1 MAGSTDQISLNSEAI
16 YSGYQSV
23 NYAKKS
29 MSSLFSLLSA
39 NNVDYSLI
47 SNLGFDYQ
55 SIINNLNEQYNKL
68 TDYSSRLL
76 KVKNILLKADPNNE
90 YLFQQ
95 IDLQFI
101 GMDMGDNPSETDLIT
116 YFNTM
121 KKVYYTAKGKD
132 INELSDFEKAIIKN
146 YEESGYADFDE
157 YQNLINE
164 ISQLKGEYSELNK
177 QNQMGAGLG
186 GYSISTDSEKYNEN
200 QNRLIELTKK
210 LDELESR
217 SSFLEKGLKEK
228 GLLELSGWEELKIA
242 GSKYID
248 TLKDF
253 KDNIA
258 NGEFEEAH
266 DNIKTLQATNAVVL
280 GKVTSG
286 ILKIGE
292 YVQDGVAMLETTGA
306 SVITLG
312 IDAVFGTNY
321 TDDMWKSTMD
331 YVAIDQV
338 GNIEKGFYENTSLGK
353 ELNDESILKYNSKGA
368 ESIKNASKKVGEMVA
383 ATAVTVA
390 TGGTAAPLV
399 AAGIGFLEGTGQGG
413 EKYFS
418 MIDENGNY
426 TNRNV
431 KGIGLSYLEGIQK
444 GSEWYISGQ
453 VGSGIYNGVKS
464 FVNPASITK
473 EVASRATGNTFKD
486 AVVNTIK
493 LPDMYVDFAAATAK
507 AGAGYITNG
516 EVNWKDYAFEM
527 GFAVLGNFAGELLS
541 AAGANKALKNQNKVS
556 DGKTMLENI
565 DEQIARANI
574 TSKETGAASQIK
586 IHSIEDLTDKQLEAI
601 SDKQLV
607 CFVVDS
613 KKQPVSFEDAFI
625 ELKRSGKIP
634 ADSPL
639 MKEYQ
644 NEITRQIQ
652 YANYRAGSHDNFM
665 SVRVDSLGDLTDG
678 QLRMIGNRDLVSF
691 QVTSKNGEIVS
702 FEDAFIELKRSG
714 KIPAD
719 SPLMKEYQNEI
730 TRQIQYANY
739 RAGSH
744 DNFMS
749 VRVDSL
755 GDLTD
760 GQLRMI
766 GNRDLVSFQVTSKNG
781 EIVSFEDAFIELKR
795 SGKIPADSPLMK
807 EYQNEITRQI
817 QYANYRAGSHDNFM
831 SVRVDSLDDLTFD
844 QLQAIEKKGLVSFQ
858 VVSKNNEILSFEDVF
873 DEYIKSNLHQ
883 LEVVADADM
892 LRLIKQYDLVDE
904 SDIIRTM
911 DNIQALYEEGR
922 IAAELKY
929 NTFLKNF
936 REHRFGHASYVAEYA
951 DNLVKDVPNA
961 DGLYVLYGGITHDL
975 GMMGGV
981 VKIDGKYRLIDEF
994 VDELKISLDAKDI
1007 SGAELAFKN
1016 GLIDAGKDNAKRIN
1030 GLSDEMWESLSKAQ
1044 QKGYIAST
1052 WSKLTDIEK
1061 SAILEKWLKDG
1072 ADGLVRK
1079 NHPLNSGILDVIMM
1093 EDLIPSQLDSKKVAL
1108 LAMSHSKSTSGI
1120 KDYTNKGQ
1128 WKECVDKL
1136 AQACNTSK
1144 PGSFSDADVS
1154 RLKAMIDNEKE
1165 FETLCNEALCIR
1177 DADAMAQMITTVGKD
1192 GKKIGLVMQPGGFS
1206 VVNNYAARGADFNIP
1221 VASADDEIKA
1231 IKDKL
1236 YFTDGKEP
1244 IEVTNNFSKK
1254 IHAGEG
1260 NLTFGSHFDGT
1271 SYTARI
1277 MPVEANEFPNSTF
1290 DAIDERLGEIITYT
1304 NCTQRKVEIVLPAAA
1319 KDTALGK
1326 FYKDA
1331 LEKLKSKQLASITEQ
1346 VVSGKMTKEIGDRC
1360 EEYIKHGLDV
1370 VFE

>member
-1 MAGSTDQISLNSEAI
+1 MEGSADQISLNSEAI

-76 KVKNILLKADPNNE
+76 KVKNILLEADPNNE

-101 GMDMGDNPSETDLIT
+101 GMDMGDNPSETDLIA

-132 INELSDFEKAIIKN
+132 VNELSDFEKAIIKN

-157 YQNLINE
+157 YQELISE
-164 ISQLKGEYSELNK
+164 ISQLKAEYSEANK
-177 QNQMGAGLG
+177 QVQMGAGLG
-186 GYSISTDSEKYNEN
+186 GYSVSTDSEKYNEN

-217 SSFLEKGLKEK
+217 SSFLEKNLKEK
-228 GLLELSGWEELKIA
+228 GLIELSGWEELKVA

-248 TLKDF
+248 TIKDF
-253 KDNIA
+253 KNNIV

-292 YVQDGVAMLETTGA
+292 LLQDGTIMLETTGA
-306 SVITLG
+306 SIITLG

-321 TDDMWKSTMD
+321 TDNMWESTMD

-338 GNIEKGFYENTSLGK
+338 GNIEKVFYENTLLGK

-368 ESIKNASKKVGEMVA
+368 ESIKNASKKVGEIAA
-383 ATAVTVA
+383 ATAITVV

-418 MIDENGNY
+418 MTDENGNY
-426 TNRNV
+426 TNRSV
-431 KGIGLSYLEGIQK
+431 KDIGLSYLEGIQK
-444 GSEWYISGQ
+444 GAEWYVSGQ
-453 VGSGIYNGVKS
+453 VGSGIYSGVKS
-464 FVNPASITK
+464 FVNPASITR

-493 LPDMYVDFAAATAK
+493 SPDMYVDFAAATAK

-516 EVNWKDYAFEM
+516 KVNWKDYAFEL

-541 AAGANKALKNQNKVS
+541 AAGANKTI
-556 DGKTMLENI
+556 DG
-565 DEQIARANI
+565 QIAKANI
-574 TSKETGAASQIK
+574 ASKKTGAVSQIK
-586 IHSIEDLTDKQLEAI
+586 IHSIE
-601 SDKQLV
+601 
-607 CFVVDS
+607 
-613 KKQPVSFEDAFI
+613 
-625 ELKRSGKIP
+625 
-634 ADSPL
+634 
-639 MKEYQ
+639 
-644 NEITRQIQ
+644 
-652 YANYRAGSHDNFM
+652 
-665 SVRVDSLGDLTDG
+665 
-678 QLRMIGNRDLVSF
+678 
-691 QVTSKNGEIVS
+691 
-702 FEDAFIELKRSG
+702 
-714 KIPAD
+714 
-719 SPLMKEYQNEI
+719 
-730 TRQIQYANY
+730 
-739 RAGSH
+739 
-744 DNFMS
+744 
-749 VRVDSL
+749 
-755 GDLTD
+755 
-760 GQLRMI
+760 
-766 GNRDLVSFQVTSKNG
+766 
-781 EIVSFEDAFIELKR
+781 
-795 SGKIPADSPLMK
+795 
-807 EYQNEITRQI
+807 
-817 QYANYRAGSHDNFM
+817 
-831 SVRVDSLDDLTFD
+831 DLTFD
-844 QLQAIEKKGLVSFQ
+844 QLQAIEKKRLVSFQ

-873 DEYIKSNLHQ
+873 DEYVKSNLHQ
-883 LEVVADADM
+883 LEVVDDADM
-892 LRLIKQYDLVDE
+892 IRLIKQYDLIDE
-904 SDIIRTM
+904 SNIKRTM

-922 IAAELKY
+922 IAAESKY
-929 NTFLKNF
+929 NTFFQNF

-951 DNLVKDVPNA
+951 DNLAKDVPNA

-975 GMMGGV
+975 GMLGGV
-981 VKIDGKYRLIDEF
+981 VKIDGKYRLVDEF
-994 VDELKISLDAKDI
+994 VDELRNSLKVNDI
-1007 SGAELAFKN
+1007 NGAELAFRN

-1044 QKGYIAST
+1044 RKGYIAST

-1061 SAILEKWLKDG
+1061 SAILDKWLEDG

-1165 FETLCNEALCIR
+1165 FEALCNEALCVR
-1177 DADAMAQMITTVGKD
+1177 DADAMAQMITIVGKD

-1236 YFTDGKEP
+1236 YFTDGTKP
-1244 IEVTNNFSKK
+1244 VEVSSDFSKK

-1319 KDTALGK
+1319 EDTALGN

-1331 LEKLKSKQLASITEQ
+1331 LEKLKSKQMASITEQ
-1346 VVSGKMTKEIGDRC
+1346 VATGKMTKEIGDRC
-1360 EEYIKHGLDV
+1360 KEYLEHGLDV

>member
-1 MAGSTDQISLNSEAI
+1 MEGSTDQISLNSEAI

-418 MIDENGNY
+418 MTDENGNY

-444 GSEWYISGQ
+444 GAEWYISGQ

-639 MKEYQ
+639 M
-644 NEITRQIQ
+644 R
-652 YANYRAGSHDNFM
+652 
-665 SVRVDSLGDLTDG
+665 
-678 QLRMIGNRDLVSF
+678 
-691 QVTSKNGEIVS
+691 
-702 FEDAFIELKRSG
+702 
-714 KIPAD
+714 
-719 SPLMKEYQNEI
+719 
-730 TRQIQYANY
+730 
-739 RAGSH
+739 
-744 DNFMS
+744 
-749 VRVDSL
+749 
-755 GDLTD
+755 
-760 GQLRMI
+760 
-766 GNRDLVSFQVTSKNG
+766 
-781 EIVSFEDAFIELKR
+781 
-795 SGKIPADSPLMK
+795 

>member
-47 SNLGFDYQ
+47 TNLGFDYQ

-665 SVRVDSLGDLTDG
+665 SVRVDSLDDLTDG

-719 SPLMKEYQNEI
+719 SPLM
-730 TRQIQYANY
+730 R
-739 RAGSH
+739 
-744 DNFMS
+744 
-749 VRVDSL
+749 
-755 GDLTD
+755 
-760 GQLRMI
+760 
-766 GNRDLVSFQVTSKNG
+766 
-781 EIVSFEDAFIELKR
+781 
-795 SGKIPADSPLMK
+795 

-1165 FETLCNEALCIR
+1165 FEVLCNEALCIR

-1236 YFTDGKEP
+1236 YFTDGKDP

-1326 FYKDA
+1326 FYEDA

-1360 EEYIKHGLDV
+1360 EEYIKHGLKV

>member
-1 MAGSTDQISLNSEAI
+1 MEGSADQISLNSEAI

-47 SNLGFDYQ
+47 ANLGFDYQ

-101 GMDMGDNPSETDLIT
+101 GMDMGDNPSETDLIA

-121 KKVYYTAKGKD
+121 KNVYYTAKGKD
-132 INELSDFEKAIIKN
+132 VNELSDFEKAIIKN

-157 YQNLINE
+157 YQNLMSE
-164 ISQLKGEYSELNK
+164 ISQLKAEYSEANK
-177 QNQMGAGLG
+177 QVQMGAGLG
-186 GYSISTDSEKYNEN
+186 GYSVSTDFEKYNEN

-217 SSFLEKGLKEK
+217 SSFLEKNLKEK
-228 GLLELSGWEELKIA
+228 GLIELSGWEELKVA

-253 KDNIA
+253 KNNIV

-292 YVQDGVAMLETTGA
+292 LIQDGTIMLETTGA

-321 TDDMWKSTMD
+321 TDDMWESTMD

-338 GNIEKGFYENTSLGK
+338 GNIEKVFYENTSLGK

-368 ESIKNASKKVGEMVA
+368 ESIKNASKKVGEIAA
-383 ATAVTVA
+383 ATAITVA
-390 TGGTAAPLV
+390 TGGAAAPLV

-418 MIDENGNY
+418 MTDENGNY
-426 TNRNV
+426 TNRSV
-431 KGIGLSYLEGIQK
+431 KDIGLSYLEGIQK
-444 GSEWYISGQ
+444 GAEWYVSGQ
-453 VGSGIYNGVKS
+453 VGSGIYSGVKS
-464 FVNPASITK
+464 FVNPASITR

-516 EVNWKDYAFEM
+516 KVNWKDYAFEM

-541 AAGANKALKNQNKVS
+541 AAAANKTI
-556 DGKTMLENI
+556 DG
-565 DEQIARANI
+565 QIAKANI
-574 TSKETGAASQIK
+574 ASKKTGAVSQIK
-586 IHSIEDLTDKQLEAI
+586 IHSIE
-601 SDKQLV
+601 
-607 CFVVDS
+607 
-613 KKQPVSFEDAFI
+613 
-625 ELKRSGKIP
+625 
-634 ADSPL
+634 
-639 MKEYQ
+639 
-644 NEITRQIQ
+644 
-652 YANYRAGSHDNFM
+652 
-665 SVRVDSLGDLTDG
+665 
-678 QLRMIGNRDLVSF
+678 
-691 QVTSKNGEIVS
+691 
-702 FEDAFIELKRSG
+702 
-714 KIPAD
+714 
-719 SPLMKEYQNEI
+719 
-730 TRQIQYANY
+730 
-739 RAGSH
+739 
-744 DNFMS
+744 
-749 VRVDSL
+749 
-755 GDLTD
+755 
-760 GQLRMI
+760 
-766 GNRDLVSFQVTSKNG
+766 
-781 EIVSFEDAFIELKR
+781 
-795 SGKIPADSPLMK
+795 
-807 EYQNEITRQI
+807 
-817 QYANYRAGSHDNFM
+817 
-831 SVRVDSLDDLTFD
+831 DLTFD
-844 QLQAIEKKGLVSFQ
+844 QLQAIEKKRLISFQ

-883 LEVVADADM
+883 LEVVDDADM
-892 LRLIKQYDLVDE
+892 IRLIKQYDLIDE
-904 SDIIRTM
+904 SNIKRTM

-922 IAAELKY
+922 IAAESKY
-929 NTFLKNF
+929 NTFFQNF

-951 DNLVKDVPNA
+951 DNLAKDVPNA

-975 GMMGGV
+975 GMLGGV
-981 VKIDGKYRLIDEF
+981 VKIDGKYRLVDEF
-994 VDELKISLDAKDI
+994 VDELRNSLKVNDI
-1007 SGAELAFKN
+1007 NGAELAFRN

-1030 GLSDEMWESLSKAQ
+1030 DLSDEMWKSLSKAQ

-1165 FETLCNEALCIR
+1165 FEALCNEALCIR
-1177 DADAMAQMITTVGKD
+1177 DADAMAQMITIVGKD

-1206 VVNNYAARGADFNIP
+1206 VVNNYAPRGADFNIP

-1236 YFTDGKEP
+1236 YFTNGKEP
-1244 IEVTNNFSKK
+1244 VEVSSNFSKK

-1271 SYTARI
+1271 SYTARMI
-1277 MPVEANEFPNSTF
+1277 PVEANEFPNSTF

-1326 FYKDA
+1326 FYEDA

-1360 EEYIKHGLDV
+1360 EEYIEHELKV

>member
-1 MAGSTDQISLNSEAI
+1 MEGSTDQISLNSEAI

-47 SNLGFDYQ
+47 TNLGFDYQ

-157 YQNLINE
+157 YQELISE

-186 GYSISTDSEKYNEN
+186 GYSVSTDSEKYNEN

-228 GLLELSGWEELKIA
+228 GLLELSGWEELKVA

-253 KDNIA
+253 KNNIV
-258 NGEFEEAH
+258 NGEFEEAQ

-292 YVQDGVAMLETTGA
+292 YVQDGVVMLKTTGA

-418 MIDENGNY
+418 MTDENGNY

-541 AAGANKALKNQNKVS
+541 AAAANKTI
-556 DGKTMLENI
+556 DG
-565 DEQIARANI
+565 QIAKANI
-574 TSKETGAASQIK
+574 ASKKTGAVSQIK
-586 IHSIEDLTDKQLEAI
+586 IHSIE
-601 SDKQLV
+601 
-607 CFVVDS
+607 
-613 KKQPVSFEDAFI
+613 
-625 ELKRSGKIP
+625 
-634 ADSPL
+634 
-639 MKEYQ
+639 
-644 NEITRQIQ
+644 
-652 YANYRAGSHDNFM
+652 
-665 SVRVDSLGDLTDG
+665 
-678 QLRMIGNRDLVSF
+678 
-691 QVTSKNGEIVS
+691 
-702 FEDAFIELKRSG
+702 
-714 KIPAD
+714 
-719 SPLMKEYQNEI
+719 
-730 TRQIQYANY
+730 
-739 RAGSH
+739 
-744 DNFMS
+744 
-749 VRVDSL
+749 
-755 GDLTD
+755 
-760 GQLRMI
+760 
-766 GNRDLVSFQVTSKNG
+766 
-781 EIVSFEDAFIELKR
+781 
-795 SGKIPADSPLMK
+795 
-807 EYQNEITRQI
+807 
-817 QYANYRAGSHDNFM
+817 
-831 SVRVDSLDDLTFD
+831 DLTFD

-904 SDIIRTM
+904 SNIIRTM

-975 GMMGGV
+975 GMLGGV

-1093 EDLIPSQLDSKKVAL
+1093 EDLIPSQLDSKKAAL

-1165 FETLCNEALCIR
+1165 FEALCNEALCIR

-1236 YFTDGKEP
+1236 YFTDGKDP

-1326 FYKDA
+1326 FYEDA

>member
-1 MAGSTDQISLNSEAI
+1 MEGSTDQISLNSEAI

-228 GLLELSGWEELKIA
+228 GLLELSGWEELKVA

-253 KDNIA
+253 KNNIA

-280 GKVTSG
+280 EKVTSG

-292 YVQDGVAMLETTGA
+292 YVQDGVAMLKTTGA

-338 GNIEKGFYENTSLGK
+338 GNIEKDFYENTSIGK

-665 SVRVDSLGDLTDG
+665 SVRVDSLDDLTDG

-719 SPLMKEYQNEI
+719 SPLM
-730 TRQIQYANY
+730 R
-739 RAGSH
+739 
-744 DNFMS
+744 
-749 VRVDSL
+749 
-755 GDLTD
+755 
-760 GQLRMI
+760 
-766 GNRDLVSFQVTSKNG
+766 
-781 EIVSFEDAFIELKR
+781 
-795 SGKIPADSPLMK
+795 

-1165 FETLCNEALCIR
+1165 FEVLCNEALCIR

>member
-1 MAGSTDQISLNSEAI
+1 MEGSADQISLNSEAI

-47 SNLGFDYQ
+47 ANLGFDYQ

-76 KVKNILLKADPNNE
+76 KVKNILLEADPNNE

-101 GMDMGDNPSETDLIT
+101 GMDMGDNPSETDLIA

-121 KKVYYTAKGKD
+121 KNVYYTAKGKD
-132 INELSDFEKAIIKN
+132 VNELSDFEKAIIKN

-157 YQNLINE
+157 YQNLMSE
-164 ISQLKGEYSELNK
+164 ISQLKAEYSEANK
-177 QNQMGAGLG
+177 QVQMGAGLG
-186 GYSISTDSEKYNEN
+186 GYSVSTDFEKYNEN

-217 SSFLEKGLKEK
+217 SSFLEKNLKEK
-228 GLLELSGWEELKIA
+228 GLIELSGWEELKVA

-253 KDNIA
+253 KNNIV

-280 GKVTSG
+280 EKVTSG

-292 YVQDGVAMLETTGA
+292 YIQDGTIMLKTTGA

-321 TDDMWKSTMD
+321 TDDMWESTMD

-338 GNIEKGFYENTSLGK
+338 GNIEKVFYENTSLGK

-368 ESIKNASKKVGEMVA
+368 ETIKNASKKVGEIAA
-383 ATAVTVA
+383 ATAITIA
-390 TGGTAAPLV
+390 TGGAAAPLV

-418 MIDENGNY
+418 MTDENGNY
-426 TNRNV
+426 TNRSV
-431 KGIGLSYLEGIQK
+431 KDIGLSYLEGIQK
-444 GSEWYISGQ
+444 GAEWYISGQ

-464 FVNPASITK
+464 FVNPASITR

-516 EVNWKDYAFEM
+516 KVNWKDYAFEM

-541 AAGANKALKNQNKVS
+541 AAAANKTI
-556 DGKTMLENI
+556 DG
-565 DEQIARANI
+565 QIAKANI
-574 TSKETGAASQIK
+574 VSKETGAVSQIK
-586 IHSIEDLTDKQLEAI
+586 IHSIK
-601 SDKQLV
+601 
-607 CFVVDS
+607 
-613 KKQPVSFEDAFI
+613 
-625 ELKRSGKIP
+625 
-634 ADSPL
+634 
-639 MKEYQ
+639 
-644 NEITRQIQ
+644 
-652 YANYRAGSHDNFM
+652 
-665 SVRVDSLGDLTDG
+665 
-678 QLRMIGNRDLVSF
+678 
-691 QVTSKNGEIVS
+691 
-702 FEDAFIELKRSG
+702 
-714 KIPAD
+714 
-719 SPLMKEYQNEI
+719 
-730 TRQIQYANY
+730 
-739 RAGSH
+739 
-744 DNFMS
+744 
-749 VRVDSL
+749 
-755 GDLTD
+755 
-760 GQLRMI
+760 
-766 GNRDLVSFQVTSKNG
+766 
-781 EIVSFEDAFIELKR
+781 
-795 SGKIPADSPLMK
+795 
-807 EYQNEITRQI
+807 
-817 QYANYRAGSHDNFM
+817 
-831 SVRVDSLDDLTFD
+831 DLTFD

-892 LRLIKQYDLVDE
+892 IRLIKQYDLIDE
-904 SDIIRTM
+904 SNIKRTM

-922 IAAELKY
+922 IAAESKY
-929 NTFLKNF
+929 NTFFQNF

-951 DNLVKDVPNA
+951 DNLAKDVPNA

-975 GMMGGV
+975 GMLGGV
-981 VKIDGKYRLIDEF
+981 VKIDGKYRLVDEF
-994 VDELKISLDAKDI
+994 VDELRNSLKVNDI
-1007 SGAELAFKN
+1007 NGAELAFRN

-1030 GLSDEMWESLSKAQ
+1030 GLSDEMWKSLSKAQ

-1061 SAILEKWLKDG
+1061 STILEKWLKDG

-1093 EDLIPSQLDSKKVAL
+1093 DDLIPSQLDSKKVAL

-1165 FETLCNEALCIR
+1165 FEALCNEALCIR

-1206 VVNNYAARGADFNIP
+1206 VVNNYAPRGADFNIP

-1236 YFTDGKEP
+1236 YFTNGKEP
-1244 IEVTNNFSKK
+1244 VEVSSNFSKK

-1271 SYTARI
+1271 SYTARMI
-1277 MPVEANEFPNSTF
+1277 PVEANEFPNSTF

-1319 KDTALGK
+1319 KDTALGD
-1326 FYKDA
+1326 FYKEA

-1346 VVSGKMTKEIGDRC
+1346 VASGKMTKEIGDRC
-1360 EEYIKHGLDV
+1360 EEYIEHGLKV

>member
-418 MIDENGNY
+418 MTDENGNY

-444 GSEWYISGQ
+444 GAEWYISGQ

-665 SVRVDSLGDLTDG
+665 SVRVDSLDDLTDG

-755 GDLTD
+755 DDLTD

>member
-1 MAGSTDQISLNSEAI
+1 MEGSTDQISLNSEAI

-76 KVKNILLKADPNNE
+76 KVKNILLEADPNNE

-101 GMDMGDNPSETDLIT
+101 GMDMGDNPSETDLIA

-121 KKVYYTAKGKD
+121 KNVYYTAKGKD
-132 INELSDFEKAIIKN
+132 VNELSDFEKAIIKN

-157 YQNLINE
+157 YQELISE

-186 GYSISTDSEKYNEN
+186 GYSVSTDSEKYNKN

-217 SSFLEKGLKEK
+217 SSFLEKNLKEK
-228 GLLELSGWEELKIA
+228 GLIELSGWEELKVA

-253 KDNIA
+253 KNNIV
-258 NGEFEEAH
+258 NGEFEEAY
-266 DNIKTLQATNAVVL
+266 DNIKTLKATNAVVL
-280 GKVTSG
+280 EKVTSG

-292 YVQDGVAMLETTGA
+292 LIQDGTTMLKTTGA
-306 SVITLG
+306 SIITLG

-321 TDDMWKSTMD
+321 TDDMWESTMD

-338 GNIEKGFYENTSLGK
+338 GNIEKVFYENTSLGK

-368 ESIKNASKKVGEMVA
+368 ESIKNASKKVGEIAA
-383 ATAVTVA
+383 ATAITVA

-418 MIDENGNY
+418 MTDENGNY
-426 TNRNV
+426 TNRSV
-431 KGIGLSYLEGIQK
+431 KDIGLSYLEGIQK
-444 GSEWYISGQ
+444 GAEWYISGQ
-453 VGSGIYNGVKS
+453 VGSGFYNGVKS
-464 FVNPASITK
+464 FVNPASITR

-516 EVNWKDYAFEM
+516 KVNWKDYAFEL

-541 AAGANKALKNQNKVS
+541 AAAANKTFAK
-556 DGKTMLENI
+556 NI

-574 TSKETGAASQIK
+574 ASKETGAVSQIK
-586 IHSIEDLTDKQLEAI
+586 IHSIE
-601 SDKQLV
+601 
-607 CFVVDS
+607 
-613 KKQPVSFEDAFI
+613 
-625 ELKRSGKIP
+625 
-634 ADSPL
+634 
-639 MKEYQ
+639 
-644 NEITRQIQ
+644 
-652 YANYRAGSHDNFM
+652 
-665 SVRVDSLGDLTDG
+665 
-678 QLRMIGNRDLVSF
+678 
-691 QVTSKNGEIVS
+691 
-702 FEDAFIELKRSG
+702 
-714 KIPAD
+714 
-719 SPLMKEYQNEI
+719 
-730 TRQIQYANY
+730 
-739 RAGSH
+739 
-744 DNFMS
+744 
-749 VRVDSL
+749 
-755 GDLTD
+755 
-760 GQLRMI
+760 
-766 GNRDLVSFQVTSKNG
+766 
-781 EIVSFEDAFIELKR
+781 
-795 SGKIPADSPLMK
+795 
-807 EYQNEITRQI
+807 
-817 QYANYRAGSHDNFM
+817 
-831 SVRVDSLDDLTFD
+831 DLTFD
-844 QLQAIEKKGLVSFQ
+844 QLQAIEKKRLVSFQ

-873 DEYIKSNLHQ
+873 DEYIKSNLHH
-883 LEVVADADM
+883 LEVVDDADM
-892 LRLIKQYDLVDE
+892 IRLIKQYDLVDE
-904 SDIIRTM
+904 SNIKRTM

-922 IAAELKY
+922 IAAESKY
-929 NTFLKNF
+929 NTFFKNF

-961 DGLYVLYGGITHDL
+961 NGLYVSYGGITHDL
-975 GMMGGV
+975 GMRGGV

-994 VDELKISLDAKDI
+994 VDELRASLDANDI
-1007 SGAELAFKN
+1007 SGVEIAFRN
-1016 GLIDAGKDNAKRIN
+1016 GLIDAGKDHAKRIY

-1044 QKGYIAST
+1044 RKGYIAST
-1052 WSKLTDIEK
+1052 WPKLTDVEK
-1061 SAILEKWLKDG
+1061 SAILKKWFEDG
-1072 ADGLVRK
+1072 GPDVLVRK
-1079 NHPLNSGILDVIMM
+1079 NHPLNSGILDVVLM

-1120 KDYTNKGQ
+1120 KDFTSKDQ
-1128 WKECVDKL
+1128 WKKCVDEL
-1136 AQACNTSK
+1136 ADACNTYKSN
-1144 PGSFSDADVS
+1144 SFSDADVS

-1165 FETLCNEALCIR
+1165 FEALCNEALCIR
-1177 DADAMAQMITTVGKD
+1177 DADAMAQMITVVGKD

-1206 VVNNYAARGADFNIP
+1206 VVNNYAPRGADFNIP

-1236 YFTDGKEP
+1236 YFTDGTDP
-1244 IEVTNNFSKK
+1244 VEVSSNFSKK

-1271 SYTARI
+1271 SYTARMI
-1277 MPVEANEFPNSTF
+1277 PVEANEFPNSTF

-1326 FYKDA
+1326 FYEDA
-1331 LEKLKSKQLASITEQ
+1331 LDKLSSKQMASITEQ
-1346 VVSGKMTKEIGDRC
+1346 VATGKMTKEIGDRC
-1360 EEYIKHGLDV
+1360 KEYLEHGLKV
-1370 VFE
+1370 VYE

>member
-47 SNLGFDYQ
+47 TNLGFDYQ

-541 AAGANKALKNQNKVS
+541 AAGANKALKSQNKVS

-565 DEQIARANI
+565 DEQIVRANI

-665 SVRVDSLGDLTDG
+665 SVRVDSLD
-678 QLRMIGNRDLVSF
+678 
-691 QVTSKNGEIVS
+691 
-702 FEDAFIELKRSG
+702 
-714 KIPAD
+714 
-719 SPLMKEYQNEI
+719 
-730 TRQIQYANY
+730 
-739 RAGSH
+739 
-744 DNFMS
+744 
-749 VRVDSL
+749 
-755 GDLTD
+755 DLTD

-1236 YFTDGKEP
+1236 YFTDGKDP

-1326 FYKDA
+1326 FYEDA

-1360 EEYIKHGLDV
+1360 EEYIEHGLKV

>member
-1 MAGSTDQISLNSEAI
+1 MEGSADQISLNSEAI

-47 SNLGFDYQ
+47 ANLGFDYQ

-101 GMDMGDNPSETDLIT
+101 GMDMGDNPSETDLIA

-121 KKVYYTAKGKD
+121 KNVYYTAKGKD
-132 INELSDFEKAIIKN
+132 VNELSDFEKAIIKN

-157 YQNLINE
+157 YQNLMSE
-164 ISQLKGEYSELNK
+164 ISQLKAEYSEENK
-177 QNQMGAGLG
+177 QVQMGAGLG
-186 GYSISTDSEKYNEN
+186 GYSVSTDFEKYNEN

-217 SSFLEKGLKEK
+217 SSFLEKNLKEK
-228 GLLELSGWEELKIA
+228 GLIELSGWEELKVA

-253 KDNIA
+253 KNNIV

-292 YVQDGVAMLETTGA
+292 LIQDGTIMLETTGA

-321 TDDMWKSTMD
+321 TDDMWESTMD

-338 GNIEKGFYENTSLGK
+338 GNIEKVFYENTSLGK

-368 ESIKNASKKVGEMVA
+368 ESIKNASKKVGEIAA
-383 ATAVTVA
+383 ATAITVA
-390 TGGTAAPLV
+390 TGGAAAPLV

-418 MIDENGNY
+418 MTDENGNY
-426 TNRNV
+426 TNRSV
-431 KGIGLSYLEGIQK
+431 KDIGLSYLEGIQK
-444 GSEWYISGQ
+444 GAEWYVSGQ
-453 VGSGIYNGVKS
+453 VGSGIYSGVKS
-464 FVNPASITK
+464 FVNPASITR

-516 EVNWKDYAFEM
+516 KVNWKDYAFEM

-541 AAGANKALKNQNKVS
+541 AAAANKTI
-556 DGKTMLENI
+556 DG
-565 DEQIARANI
+565 QIAKANI
-574 TSKETGAASQIK
+574 ASKKTGAVSQIK
-586 IHSIEDLTDKQLEAI
+586 IHSIE
-601 SDKQLV
+601 
-607 CFVVDS
+607 
-613 KKQPVSFEDAFI
+613 
-625 ELKRSGKIP
+625 
-634 ADSPL
+634 
-639 MKEYQ
+639 
-644 NEITRQIQ
+644 
-652 YANYRAGSHDNFM
+652 
-665 SVRVDSLGDLTDG
+665 
-678 QLRMIGNRDLVSF
+678 
-691 QVTSKNGEIVS
+691 
-702 FEDAFIELKRSG
+702 
-714 KIPAD
+714 
-719 SPLMKEYQNEI
+719 
-730 TRQIQYANY
+730 
-739 RAGSH
+739 
-744 DNFMS
+744 
-749 VRVDSL
+749 
-755 GDLTD
+755 
-760 GQLRMI
+760 
-766 GNRDLVSFQVTSKNG
+766 
-781 EIVSFEDAFIELKR
+781 
-795 SGKIPADSPLMK
+795 
-807 EYQNEITRQI
+807 
-817 QYANYRAGSHDNFM
+817 
-831 SVRVDSLDDLTFD
+831 DLTFD
-844 QLQAIEKKGLVSFQ
+844 QLQAIEKKRLISFQ

-883 LEVVADADM
+883 LEVVDDADM
-892 LRLIKQYDLVDE
+892 IRLIKQYDLIDE
-904 SDIIRTM
+904 SNIKRTM

-922 IAAELKY
+922 IAAESKY
-929 NTFLKNF
+929 NTFFQNF

-951 DNLVKDVPNA
+951 DNLAKDVPNA

-975 GMMGGV
+975 GMLGGV
-981 VKIDGKYRLIDEF
+981 VKIDGKYRLVDEF
-994 VDELKISLDAKDI
+994 VDELRNSLKVNDI
-1007 SGAELAFKN
+1007 NGAELAFRN

-1030 GLSDEMWESLSKAQ
+1030 DLSDEMWKSLSKAQ

-1165 FETLCNEALCIR
+1165 FEALCNEALCIR
-1177 DADAMAQMITTVGKD
+1177 DADAMAQMITIVGKD

-1206 VVNNYAARGADFNIP
+1206 VVNNYAPRGADFNIP

-1236 YFTDGKEP
+1236 YFTNGKEP
-1244 IEVTNNFSKK
+1244 VEVSSNFSKK

-1271 SYTARI
+1271 SYTARMI
-1277 MPVEANEFPNSTF
+1277 PVEANEFPNSTF

-1326 FYKDA
+1326 FYEDA

-1360 EEYIKHGLDV
+1360 EEYIEHELKV

>member
-47 SNLGFDYQ
+47 SNLDFDYQ

-242 GSKYID
+242 GAKYID

-292 YVQDGVAMLETTGA
+292 YVQDGVAMLKTTGA

-399 AAGIGFLEGTGQGG
+399 AAGIGLLEGTGQGG

-418 MIDENGNY
+418 MTDENGNY

-444 GSEWYISGQ
+444 GAEWYISGQ

-527 GFAVLGNFAGELLS
+527 GFTVLGNFAGELLS

-665 SVRVDSLGDLTDG
+665 SVRVDSLDDLTEKTG
-678 QLRMIGNRDLVSF
+678 AVS
-691 QVTSKNGEIVS
+691 QIKIHS
-702 FEDAFIELKRSG
+702 IE
-714 KIPAD
+714 
-719 SPLMKEYQNEI
+719 
-730 TRQIQYANY
+730 
-739 RAGSH
+739 
-744 DNFMS
+744 
-749 VRVDSL
+749 
-755 GDLTD
+755 
-760 GQLRMI
+760 
-766 GNRDLVSFQVTSKNG
+766 
-781 EIVSFEDAFIELKR
+781 
-795 SGKIPADSPLMK
+795 
-807 EYQNEITRQI
+807 
-817 QYANYRAGSHDNFM
+817 
-831 SVRVDSLDDLTFD
+831 DLTFD

-858 VVSKNNEILSFEDVF
+858 VVSKNNEILSFDDVF

>member
-1 MAGSTDQISLNSEAI
+1 MEGSTDQISLNSEAI

-47 SNLGFDYQ
+47 ANLGFDYQ

-101 GMDMGDNPSETDLIT
+101 GMDMGDNPSETDLIA

-121 KKVYYTAKGKD
+121 KNVYYTAKGKD
-132 INELSDFEKAIIKN
+132 ANELSDFEKAIIKN

-157 YQNLINE
+157 YQDLISE
-164 ISQLKGEYSELNK
+164 ISQLKAEYSEVNK
-177 QNQMGAGLG
+177 QVQMGAGLG
-186 GYSISTDSEKYNEN
+186 GYSVSTDSEKYNEN

-217 SSFLEKGLKEK
+217 SSFLEKNLKEK
-228 GLLELSGWEELKIA
+228 GLIELSGWEELKIA

-253 KDNIA
+253 KNNIV

-280 GKVTSG
+280 EKVTSG
-286 ILKIGE
+286 VLKIGE
-292 YVQDGVAMLETTGA
+292 YIQDGTIMLKTTGA

-321 TDDMWKSTMD
+321 TDDMWESTMD

-338 GNIEKGFYENTSLGK
+338 GNIEKVFYENTSLGK

-368 ESIKNASKKVGEMVA
+368 ESIKNASKKVGEIAA
-383 ATAVTVA
+383 ATAITVA
-390 TGGTAAPLV
+390 TGGAAAPLV

-418 MIDENGNY
+418 MTDENGNY
-426 TNRNV
+426 TNRSV
-431 KGIGLSYLEGIQK
+431 KDIGLSYLEGIQK
-444 GSEWYISGQ
+444 GAEWYISGQ

-464 FVNPASITK
+464 FVNPASITR

-516 EVNWKDYAFEM
+516 KVNWKDYAFEL

-541 AAGANKALKNQNKVS
+541 AAGANKVLKNQNKVS

-665 SVRVDSLGDLTDG
+665 SVRVDSLDDLTDG

-719 SPLMKEYQNEI
+719 SPLLREYGTKEDIILAKTKRLEDIASQSGMSLKEYGSQRASEGLISKETQQLADDLANKVRLKAEAVEPGI
-730 TRQIQYANY
+730 TKDMELLEDSSAHLEGLDFRLKGEESISRKILSDSKVERIPLQEAAANI
-739 RAGSH
+739 G
-744 DNFMS
+744 DS
-749 VRVDSL
+749 VRYTLILDNNSYIEKMTECLDTLKSKGYTIRKFKNFWGGNIYQGVNTSIISPDGIKFELQFHTDS
-755 GDLTD
+755 
-760 GQLRMI
+760 
-766 GNRDLVSFQVTSKNG
+766 SFQTKEHLNHLFY
-781 EIVSFEDAFIELKR
+781 EISRNDFASEEA
-795 SGKIPADSPLMK
+795 
-807 EYQNEITRQI
+807 
-817 QYANYRAGSHDNFM
+817 
-831 SVRVDSLDDLTFD
+831 
-844 QLQAIEKKGLVSFQ
+844 KK
-858 VVSKNNEILSFEDVF
+858 
-873 DEYIKSNLHQ
+873 
-883 LEVVADADM
+883 
-892 LRLIKQYDLVDE
+892 
-904 SDIIRTM
+904 
-911 DNIQALYEEGR
+911 
-922 IAAELKY
+922 
-929 NTFLKNF
+929 
-936 REHRFGHASYVAEYA
+936 
-951 DNLVKDVPNA
+951 
-961 DGLYVLYGGITHDL
+961 
-975 GMMGGV
+975 
-981 VKIDGKYRLIDEF
+981 
-994 VDELKISLDAKDI
+994 
-1007 SGAELAFKN
+1007 
-1016 GLIDAGKDNAKRIN
+1016 
-1030 GLSDEMWESLSKAQ
+1030 LSDEIMAINQSK
-1044 QKGYIAST
+1044 
-1052 WSKLTDIEK
+1052 
-1061 SAILEKWLKDG
+1061 
-1072 ADGLVRK
+1072 VFVP
-1079 NHPLNSGILDVIMM
+1079 NGI
-1093 EDLIPSQLDSKKVAL
+1093 
-1108 LAMSHSKSTSGI
+1108 
-1120 KDYTNKGQ
+1120 
-1128 WKECVDKL
+1128 
-1136 AQACNTSK
+1136 
-1144 PGSFSDADVS
+1144 
-1154 RLKAMIDNEKE
+1154 
-1165 FETLCNEALCIR
+1165 
-1177 DADAMAQMITTVGKD
+1177 
-1192 GKKIGLVMQPGGFS
+1192 IGFK
-1206 VVNNYAARGADFNIP
+1206 Y
-1221 VASADDEIKA
+1221 
-1231 IKDKL
+1231 
-1236 YFTDGKEP
+1236 
-1244 IEVTNNFSKK
+1244 
-1254 IHAGEG
+1254 
-1260 NLTFGSHFDGT
+1260 
-1271 SYTARI
+1271 
-1277 MPVEANEFPNSTF
+1277 
-1290 DAIDERLGEIITYT
+1290 
-1304 NCTQRKVEIVLPAAA
+1304 
-1319 KDTALGK
+1319 
-1326 FYKDA
+1326 
-1331 LEKLKSKQLASITEQ
+1331 
-1346 VVSGKMTKEIGDRC
+1346 
-1360 EEYIKHGLDV
+1360 
-1370 VFE
+1370 

>member
-1 MAGSTDQISLNSEAI
+1 MEGSADQISLNSEAI

-47 SNLGFDYQ
+47 ANLGFDYQ

-101 GMDMGDNPSETDLIT
+101 GMDMGDNPSETDLIA

-121 KKVYYTAKGKD
+121 KNVYYTAKGKD
-132 INELSDFEKAIIKN
+132 VNELSDFEKAIIKN

-157 YQNLINE
+157 YQELISE
-164 ISQLKGEYSELNK
+164 ISQLKAEYSEANK
-177 QNQMGAGLG
+177 QVQMGAGLG
-186 GYSISTDSEKYNEN
+186 GYSVSTDFEKYNEN

-217 SSFLEKGLKEK
+217 SSFLEKNLKEK
-228 GLLELSGWEELKIA
+228 GLIELSGWEELKVA

-253 KDNIA
+253 KNNIV

-280 GKVTSG
+280 EKVTSG

-292 YVQDGVAMLETTGA
+292 YIQDGTIMLKTTGA

-321 TDDMWKSTMD
+321 TDSMWESTMD

-338 GNIEKGFYENTSLGK
+338 GNIEKVFYENTSLGK

-368 ESIKNASKKVGEMVA
+368 ETIKNASKKVGEIAA
-383 ATAVTVA
+383 ATAITVV
-390 TGGTAAPLV
+390 TGGAAAPLV

-418 MIDENGNY
+418 MTDENGNY
-426 TNRNV
+426 TNRSV
-431 KGIGLSYLEGIQK
+431 KDIGLSYLEGIQK
-444 GSEWYISGQ
+444 GAEWYISGQ

-464 FVNPASITK
+464 FVNPASITR

-493 LPDMYVDFAAATAK
+493 SPDMYVDFAAATAK

-516 EVNWKDYAFEM
+516 KVNWKDYAFEL

-541 AAGANKALKNQNKVS
+541 AAGANKTI
-556 DGKTMLENI
+556 DG
-565 DEQIARANI
+565 QIAKANI
-574 TSKETGAASQIK
+574 ASKKTGAVSQIK
-586 IHSIEDLTDKQLEAI
+586 IHSIE
-601 SDKQLV
+601 
-607 CFVVDS
+607 
-613 KKQPVSFEDAFI
+613 
-625 ELKRSGKIP
+625 
-634 ADSPL
+634 
-639 MKEYQ
+639 
-644 NEITRQIQ
+644 
-652 YANYRAGSHDNFM
+652 
-665 SVRVDSLGDLTDG
+665 
-678 QLRMIGNRDLVSF
+678 
-691 QVTSKNGEIVS
+691 
-702 FEDAFIELKRSG
+702 
-714 KIPAD
+714 
-719 SPLMKEYQNEI
+719 
-730 TRQIQYANY
+730 
-739 RAGSH
+739 
-744 DNFMS
+744 
-749 VRVDSL
+749 
-755 GDLTD
+755 
-760 GQLRMI
+760 
-766 GNRDLVSFQVTSKNG
+766 
-781 EIVSFEDAFIELKR
+781 
-795 SGKIPADSPLMK
+795 
-807 EYQNEITRQI
+807 
-817 QYANYRAGSHDNFM
+817 
-831 SVRVDSLDDLTFD
+831 DLTFD
-844 QLQAIEKKGLVSFQ
+844 QLQAIEKKRLVSFQ

-873 DEYIKSNLHQ
+873 DEYVKSNLHQ
-883 LEVVADADM
+883 LEVVDDADM
-892 LRLIKQYDLVDE
+892 IRLIKQYDLIDE
-904 SDIIRTM
+904 SNIKRTM

-922 IAAELKY
+922 IAAESKY
-929 NTFLKNF
+929 NTFFQNF

-951 DNLVKDVPNA
+951 DNLAKDVPNA

-975 GMMGGV
+975 GMLGGV
-981 VKIDGKYRLIDEF
+981 VKIDGKYRLVDEF
-994 VDELKISLDAKDI
+994 VDELRNSLKVNDI
-1007 SGAELAFKN
+1007 NGAELAFRN

-1044 QKGYIAST
+1044 RKGYIAST

-1061 SAILEKWLKDG
+1061 SAILDKWLEDG

-1165 FETLCNEALCIR
+1165 FEALCNEALCVR
-1177 DADAMAQMITTVGKD
+1177 DADAMAQMITIVGKD

-1236 YFTDGKEP
+1236 YFTDGTKP
-1244 IEVTNNFSKK
+1244 VEVSSDFSKK

-1319 KDTALGK
+1319 EGTALGD
-1326 FYKDA
+1326 FYKEA

-1346 VVSGKMTKEIGDRC
+1346 VASGKMTEAIGDRC
-1360 EEYIKHGLDV
+1360 EEYIEHGLKV

>member
-1 MAGSTDQISLNSEAI
+1 MEGSADQISLNSEAI

-47 SNLGFDYQ
+47 ANLGFDYQ

-101 GMDMGDNPSETDLIT
+101 GMDMGDNPSETDLIA

-121 KKVYYTAKGKD
+121 KNVYYTAKGKD
-132 INELSDFEKAIIKN
+132 VNELSDFEKAIIKN

-157 YQNLINE
+157 YQELISE
-164 ISQLKGEYSELNK
+164 ISQLKAEYSEANK
-177 QNQMGAGLG
+177 QVQMGAGLG
-186 GYSISTDSEKYNEN
+186 GYSVSTDFEKYNEN

-217 SSFLEKGLKEK
+217 SSFLEKNLKEK
-228 GLLELSGWEELKIA
+228 GLIELSGWEELKVA

-253 KDNIA
+253 KNNIV

-280 GKVTSG
+280 EKVTSG

-292 YVQDGVAMLETTGA
+292 YIQDGTIMLKTTGA

-321 TDDMWKSTMD
+321 TDSMWESTMD

-338 GNIEKGFYENTSLGK
+338 GNIEKVFYENTSLGK

-368 ESIKNASKKVGEMVA
+368 ETIKNASKKVGEIAA
-383 ATAVTVA
+383 ATAITVV
-390 TGGTAAPLV
+390 TGGAAAPLV

-418 MIDENGNY
+418 MTDENGNY
-426 TNRNV
+426 TNRSV
-431 KGIGLSYLEGIQK
+431 KDIGLSYLEGIQK
-444 GSEWYISGQ
+444 GAEWYISGQ

-464 FVNPASITK
+464 FVNPASITR

-493 LPDMYVDFAAATAK
+493 SPDMYVDFAAATAK

-516 EVNWKDYAFEM
+516 KVNWKDYAFEL

-541 AAGANKALKNQNKVS
+541 AAGANKTI
-556 DGKTMLENI
+556 DG
-565 DEQIARANI
+565 QIAKANI
-574 TSKETGAASQIK
+574 ASKKTGAVSQIK
-586 IHSIEDLTDKQLEAI
+586 IHSIE
-601 SDKQLV
+601 
-607 CFVVDS
+607 
-613 KKQPVSFEDAFI
+613 
-625 ELKRSGKIP
+625 
-634 ADSPL
+634 
-639 MKEYQ
+639 
-644 NEITRQIQ
+644 
-652 YANYRAGSHDNFM
+652 
-665 SVRVDSLGDLTDG
+665 
-678 QLRMIGNRDLVSF
+678 
-691 QVTSKNGEIVS
+691 
-702 FEDAFIELKRSG
+702 
-714 KIPAD
+714 
-719 SPLMKEYQNEI
+719 
-730 TRQIQYANY
+730 
-739 RAGSH
+739 
-744 DNFMS
+744 
-749 VRVDSL
+749 
-755 GDLTD
+755 
-760 GQLRMI
+760 
-766 GNRDLVSFQVTSKNG
+766 
-781 EIVSFEDAFIELKR
+781 
-795 SGKIPADSPLMK
+795 
-807 EYQNEITRQI
+807 
-817 QYANYRAGSHDNFM
+817 
-831 SVRVDSLDDLTFD
+831 DLTFD
-844 QLQAIEKKGLVSFQ
+844 QLQAIEKKRLVSFQ

-873 DEYIKSNLHQ
+873 DEYVKSNLHQ
-883 LEVVADADM
+883 LEVVDDADM
-892 LRLIKQYDLVDE
+892 IRLIKQYDLIDE
-904 SDIIRTM
+904 SNIKRTM

-922 IAAELKY
+922 IAAESKY
-929 NTFLKNF
+929 NTFFQNF

-951 DNLVKDVPNA
+951 DNLAKDVPNA

-975 GMMGGV
+975 GMLGGV
-981 VKIDGKYRLIDEF
+981 VKIDGKYRLVDEF
-994 VDELKISLDAKDI
+994 VDELRNSLKVNDI
-1007 SGAELAFKN
+1007 NGAELAFRN

-1044 QKGYIAST
+1044 RKGYIAST

-1061 SAILEKWLKDG
+1061 SAILDKWLEDG

-1165 FETLCNEALCIR
+1165 FEALCNEALCVR
-1177 DADAMAQMITTVGKD
+1177 DADAMAQMITIVGKD

-1236 YFTDGKEP
+1236 YFTNGKEP
-1244 IEVTNNFSKK
+1244 VEVSSDFSKK

-1319 KDTALGK
+1319 EGTALGD
-1326 FYKDA
+1326 FYKEA

-1346 VVSGKMTKEIGDRC
+1346 VASGKMTEAIGDRC
-1360 EEYIKHGLDV
+1360 EEYIEHGLKV

>member
-1 MAGSTDQISLNSEAI
+1 
-16 YSGYQSV
+16 
-23 NYAKKS
+23 
-29 MSSLFSLLSA
+29 
-39 NNVDYSLI
+39 
-47 SNLGFDYQ
+47 
-55 SIINNLNEQYNKL
+55 
-68 TDYSSRLL
+68 
-76 KVKNILLKADPNNE
+76 
-90 YLFQQ
+90 
-95 IDLQFI
+95 
-101 GMDMGDNPSETDLIT
+101 
-116 YFNTM
+116 
-121 KKVYYTAKGKD
+121 
-132 INELSDFEKAIIKN
+132 
-146 YEESGYADFDE
+146 
-157 YQNLINE
+157 
-164 ISQLKGEYSELNK
+164 
-177 QNQMGAGLG
+177 
-186 GYSISTDSEKYNEN
+186 
-200 QNRLIELTKK
+200 
-210 LDELESR
+210 
-217 SSFLEKGLKEK
+217 
-228 GLLELSGWEELKIA
+228 
-242 GSKYID
+242 
-248 TLKDF
+248 
-253 KDNIA
+253 
-258 NGEFEEAH
+258 
-266 DNIKTLQATNAVVL
+266 
-280 GKVTSG
+280 
-286 ILKIGE
+286 
-292 YVQDGVAMLETTGA
+292 
-306 SVITLG
+306 
-312 IDAVFGTNY
+312 
-321 TDDMWKSTMD
+321 
-331 YVAIDQV
+331 
-338 GNIEKGFYENTSLGK
+338 
-353 ELNDESILKYNSKGA
+353 
-368 ESIKNASKKVGEMVA
+368 
-383 ATAVTVA
+383 
-390 TGGTAAPLV
+390 
-399 AAGIGFLEGTGQGG
+399 
-413 EKYFS
+413 
-418 MIDENGNY
+418 
-426 TNRNV
+426 
-431 KGIGLSYLEGIQK
+431 
-444 GSEWYISGQ
+444 
-453 VGSGIYNGVKS
+453 
-464 FVNPASITK
+464 
-473 EVASRATGNTFKD
+473 
-486 AVVNTIK
+486 
-493 LPDMYVDFAAATAK
+493 
-507 AGAGYITNG
+507 
-516 EVNWKDYAFEM
+516 
-527 GFAVLGNFAGELLS
+527 
-541 AAGANKALKNQNKVS
+541 
-556 DGKTMLENI
+556 
-565 DEQIARANI
+565 
-574 TSKETGAASQIK
+574 
-586 IHSIEDLTDKQLEAI
+586 
-601 SDKQLV
+601 
-607 CFVVDS
+607 
-613 KKQPVSFEDAFI
+613 
-625 ELKRSGKIP
+625 
-634 ADSPL
+634 
-639 MKEYQ
+639 
-644 NEITRQIQ
+644 
-652 YANYRAGSHDNFM
+652 M
-665 SVRVDSLGDLTDG
+665 SVRVDSLD
-678 QLRMIGNRDLVSF
+678 
-691 QVTSKNGEIVS
+691 
-702 FEDAFIELKRSG
+702 
-714 KIPAD
+714 
-719 SPLMKEYQNEI
+719 
-730 TRQIQYANY
+730 
-739 RAGSH
+739 
-744 DNFMS
+744 
-749 VRVDSL
+749 
-755 GDLTD
+755 DLTD

-1236 YFTDGKEP
+1236 YFTDGKDP

-1326 FYKDA
+1326 FYEDA

-1360 EEYIKHGLDV
+1360 EEYIEHGLKV

>member
-1 MAGSTDQISLNSEAI
+1 MEGSADQISLNSEAI

-47 SNLGFDYQ
+47 ANLGFDYQ

-76 KVKNILLKADPNNE
+76 KVKNILLEADPNNE

-101 GMDMGDNPSETDLIT
+101 GMDMGDNPSETDLIA

-121 KKVYYTAKGKD
+121 KNVYYTAKGKD
-132 INELSDFEKAIIKN
+132 VNELSDFEKAIIKN

-157 YQNLINE
+157 YQNLMSE
-164 ISQLKGEYSELNK
+164 ISQLKAEYSEANK
-177 QNQMGAGLG
+177 QVQMGAGLG
-186 GYSISTDSEKYNEN
+186 GYSVSTDFEKYNEN

-217 SSFLEKGLKEK
+217 SSFLEKNLKEK
-228 GLLELSGWEELKIA
+228 GLIELSGWEELKVA

-253 KDNIA
+253 KNNIV

-280 GKVTSG
+280 EKVTSG

-292 YVQDGVAMLETTGA
+292 YIQDGTIMLKTTGA

-321 TDDMWKSTMD
+321 TDDMWESTMD

-338 GNIEKGFYENTSLGK
+338 GNIEKVFYENTSLGK

-368 ESIKNASKKVGEMVA
+368 ESIKNASKKVGEIAA
-383 ATAVTVA
+383 ATAITVA
-390 TGGTAAPLV
+390 TGGAAAPLV

-418 MIDENGNY
+418 MTDENGNY
-426 TNRNV
+426 TNRSV
-431 KGIGLSYLEGIQK
+431 KDIGLSYLEGIQK
-444 GSEWYISGQ
+444 GAEWYISGQ

-464 FVNPASITK
+464 FVNPASITR

-516 EVNWKDYAFEM
+516 KVNWKDYAFEM

-541 AAGANKALKNQNKVS
+541 AAAANKTI
-556 DGKTMLENI
+556 DG
-565 DEQIARANI
+565 QIAKANI
-574 TSKETGAASQIK
+574 VSKETGAVSQIK
-586 IHSIEDLTDKQLEAI
+586 IHSIK
-601 SDKQLV
+601 
-607 CFVVDS
+607 
-613 KKQPVSFEDAFI
+613 
-625 ELKRSGKIP
+625 
-634 ADSPL
+634 
-639 MKEYQ
+639 
-644 NEITRQIQ
+644 
-652 YANYRAGSHDNFM
+652 
-665 SVRVDSLGDLTDG
+665 
-678 QLRMIGNRDLVSF
+678 
-691 QVTSKNGEIVS
+691 
-702 FEDAFIELKRSG
+702 
-714 KIPAD
+714 
-719 SPLMKEYQNEI
+719 
-730 TRQIQYANY
+730 
-739 RAGSH
+739 
-744 DNFMS
+744 
-749 VRVDSL
+749 
-755 GDLTD
+755 
-760 GQLRMI
+760 
-766 GNRDLVSFQVTSKNG
+766 
-781 EIVSFEDAFIELKR
+781 
-795 SGKIPADSPLMK
+795 
-807 EYQNEITRQI
+807 
-817 QYANYRAGSHDNFM
+817 
-831 SVRVDSLDDLTFD
+831 DLTFD

-892 LRLIKQYDLVDE
+892 IRLIKQYDLIDE
-904 SDIIRTM
+904 SNIKRTM

-922 IAAELKY
+922 IAAESKY
-929 NTFLKNF
+929 NTFFQNF

-951 DNLVKDVPNA
+951 DNLAKDVPNA

-975 GMMGGV
+975 GMLGGV
-981 VKIDGKYRLIDEF
+981 VKIDGKYRLVDEF
-994 VDELKISLDAKDI
+994 VDELRNSLKVNDI
-1007 SGAELAFKN
+1007 NGAELAFRN

-1030 GLSDEMWESLSKAQ
+1030 GLSDEMWKSLSKAQ

-1061 SAILEKWLKDG
+1061 STILEKWLKDG

-1093 EDLIPSQLDSKKVAL
+1093 DDLIPSQLDSKKVAL

-1165 FETLCNEALCIR
+1165 FEALCNEALCIR

-1192 GKKIGLVMQPGGFS
+1192 GEKIGLVMQPGGFS
-1206 VVNNYAARGADFNIP
+1206 VVNNYAPRGADFNIP

-1236 YFTDGKEP
+1236 YFTNGKEP
-1244 IEVTNNFSKK
+1244 VEVSSNFSKK

-1271 SYTARI
+1271 SYTARMI
-1277 MPVEANEFPNSTF
+1277 PVEANEFPNSTF

-1319 KDTALGK
+1319 KDTALGD
-1326 FYKDA
+1326 FYKEA

-1346 VVSGKMTKEIGDRC
+1346 VASGKMTKEIGDRC
-1360 EEYIKHGLDV
+1360 EEYIEHGLKV

>member
-1 MAGSTDQISLNSEAI
+1 MEGSADQISLNSEAI

-76 KVKNILLKADPNNE
+76 KVKNILLEADPNNE

-101 GMDMGDNPSETDLIT
+101 GMDMGDNPSETDLIA

-132 INELSDFEKAIIKN
+132 VNELSDFEKAIIKN

-157 YQNLINE
+157 YQELISE

-186 GYSISTDSEKYNEN
+186 GYSVSTDSEKYNEN

-217 SSFLEKGLKEK
+217 SSFLEKNLKEK
-228 GLLELSGWEELKIA
+228 GLIELSGWEELKVA

-248 TLKDF
+248 TIKDF
-253 KDNIA
+253 KNNIV

-266 DNIKTLQATNAVVL
+266 DNIKALQATNAVVL

-292 YVQDGVAMLETTGA
+292 LLQDGTIMLETTGA
-306 SVITLG
+306 SIITLG

-321 TDDMWKSTMD
+321 TDNMWESTMD

-338 GNIEKGFYENTSLGK
+338 GNIEKFFYENTLLGK

-368 ESIKNASKKVGEMVA
+368 ESIKNVSKKVGEIAA
-383 ATAVTVA
+383 ATAITVV

-418 MIDENGNY
+418 MTDENGNY
-426 TNRNV
+426 TNRSV
-431 KGIGLSYLEGIQK
+431 KDIGLSYLEGIQK
-444 GSEWYISGQ
+444 GAEWYVSGQ
-453 VGSGIYNGVKS
+453 VGSGIYSGVKS
-464 FVNPASITK
+464 FVNPASITR

-493 LPDMYVDFAAATAK
+493 SPDMYVDFAAATAK

-516 EVNWKDYAFEM
+516 KVNWKDYAFEL

-541 AAGANKALKNQNKVS
+541 AAGANKTI
-556 DGKTMLENI
+556 DG
-565 DEQIARANI
+565 QIAKANI
-574 TSKETGAASQIK
+574 ASKKTGAVSQIK
-586 IHSIEDLTDKQLEAI
+586 IHSIE
-601 SDKQLV
+601 
-607 CFVVDS
+607 
-613 KKQPVSFEDAFI
+613 
-625 ELKRSGKIP
+625 
-634 ADSPL
+634 
-639 MKEYQ
+639 
-644 NEITRQIQ
+644 
-652 YANYRAGSHDNFM
+652 
-665 SVRVDSLGDLTDG
+665 
-678 QLRMIGNRDLVSF
+678 
-691 QVTSKNGEIVS
+691 
-702 FEDAFIELKRSG
+702 
-714 KIPAD
+714 
-719 SPLMKEYQNEI
+719 
-730 TRQIQYANY
+730 
-739 RAGSH
+739 
-744 DNFMS
+744 
-749 VRVDSL
+749 
-755 GDLTD
+755 
-760 GQLRMI
+760 
-766 GNRDLVSFQVTSKNG
+766 
-781 EIVSFEDAFIELKR
+781 
-795 SGKIPADSPLMK
+795 
-807 EYQNEITRQI
+807 
-817 QYANYRAGSHDNFM
+817 
-831 SVRVDSLDDLTFD
+831 DLTFD
-844 QLQAIEKKGLVSFQ
+844 QLQAIEKKRLVSFQ

-883 LEVVADADM
+883 LEVVDDADM
-892 LRLIKQYDLVDE
+892 IRLIKQYDLIDE
-904 SDIIRTM
+904 SNIKRTM

-922 IAAELKY
+922 IAAESKY
-929 NTFLKNF
+929 NTFFQNF

-951 DNLVKDVPNA
+951 DNLAKDVPNA

-975 GMMGGV
+975 GMLGGV
-981 VKIDGKYRLIDEF
+981 VKIDGKYRLVDEF
-994 VDELKISLDAKDI
+994 VDELRNSLKVNDI
-1007 SGAELAFKN
+1007 NGAELAFRN

-1052 WSKLTDIEK
+1052 WPKLTDVEK

-1165 FETLCNEALCIR
+1165 FEALCNEALCIR

-1236 YFTDGKEP
+1236 YFTDGTKP
-1244 IEVTNNFSKK
+1244 VEVSSDFSKK

-1319 KDTALGK
+1319 EDTALGN

-1331 LEKLKSKQLASITEQ
+1331 LKKLKSKQMASITEQ
-1346 VVSGKMTKEIGDRC
+1346 VATGKMTEEIGERC
-1360 EEYIKHGLDV
+1360 KEYLRHGLDV

>member
-1 MAGSTDQISLNSEAI
+1 MEGSTDQISLNSEAI

-47 SNLGFDYQ
+47 ANLGFDYQ

-101 GMDMGDNPSETDLIT
+101 GMDMGDNPSETDLIA

-121 KKVYYTAKGKD
+121 KNVYYTAKGKD
-132 INELSDFEKAIIKN
+132 VNELSDFEKAIIKN

-157 YQNLINE
+157 YQNLMSE
-164 ISQLKGEYSELNK
+164 ISQLKAEYSEANK
-177 QNQMGAGLG
+177 QVQMGAGLG
-186 GYSISTDSEKYNEN
+186 GYSVSTDSEKYNEN

-217 SSFLEKGLKEK
+217 SSFLEKNLKEK
-228 GLLELSGWEELKIA
+228 GLIELSGWEELKVA

-253 KDNIA
+253 KNNIV

-280 GKVTSG
+280 EKVTSG

-292 YVQDGVAMLETTGA
+292 YIQDGTIMLKTTGA

-321 TDDMWKSTMD
+321 TDDMWESTMD

-338 GNIEKGFYENTSLGK
+338 GNIEKDFYENTSLGK

-368 ESIKNASKKVGEMVA
+368 ESIKNVSKKVGEMVA
-383 ATAVTVA
+383 ATAITVA
-390 TGGTAAPLV
+390 TGGAAAPLV

-418 MIDENGNY
+418 MTDENGNY
-426 TNRNV
+426 TNRSV
-431 KGIGLSYLEGIQK
+431 KDIGLSYLEGIQK
-444 GSEWYISGQ
+444 GAEWYVSGQ

-464 FVNPASITK
+464 FVNPASITR
-473 EVASRATGNTFKD
+473 EVASKATGNTFKD

-516 EVNWKDYAFEM
+516 KVNWKEYALEM

-541 AAGANKALKNQNKVS
+541 AAAANKTI
-556 DGKTMLENI
+556 DG
-565 DEQIARANI
+565 QIARANI
-574 TSKETGAASQIK
+574 VSKETGAVSKIK
-586 IHSIEDLTDKQLEAI
+586 IHNIE
-601 SDKQLV
+601 
-607 CFVVDS
+607 
-613 KKQPVSFEDAFI
+613 
-625 ELKRSGKIP
+625 
-634 ADSPL
+634 
-639 MKEYQ
+639 
-644 NEITRQIQ
+644 
-652 YANYRAGSHDNFM
+652 
-665 SVRVDSLGDLTDG
+665 
-678 QLRMIGNRDLVSF
+678 
-691 QVTSKNGEIVS
+691 
-702 FEDAFIELKRSG
+702 
-714 KIPAD
+714 
-719 SPLMKEYQNEI
+719 
-730 TRQIQYANY
+730 
-739 RAGSH
+739 
-744 DNFMS
+744 
-749 VRVDSL
+749 
-755 GDLTD
+755 
-760 GQLRMI
+760 
-766 GNRDLVSFQVTSKNG
+766 
-781 EIVSFEDAFIELKR
+781 
-795 SGKIPADSPLMK
+795 
-807 EYQNEITRQI
+807 
-817 QYANYRAGSHDNFM
+817 
-831 SVRVDSLDDLTFD
+831 DLTFD

-873 DEYIKSNLHQ
+873 DEYVKSNLHQ

-892 LRLIKQYDLVDE
+892 IRLIKQYDLVDE
-904 SDIIRTM
+904 RDIARTM
-911 DNIQALYEEGR
+911 DNIHALYEEGR
-922 IAAELKY
+922 IAAESKY
-929 NTFLKNF
+929 NTFFQYF
-936 REHRFGHASYVAEYA
+936 REHRYGHASYVAEYA
-951 DNLVKDVPNA
+951 DNLIKDVPNT

-975 GMMGGV
+975 GMRGGV
-981 VKIDGKYRLIDEF
+981 AKIDGKYRLIDEF
-994 VDELKISLDAKDI
+994 VDNLKISLDNHDI
-1007 SGAELAFKN
+1007 SGAELAFRN
-1016 GLIDAGKDNAKRIN
+1016 GLIDAGKDNAKRIH
-1030 GLSDEMWESLSKAQ
+1030 GISDEIWATLSKEQ

-1052 WSKLTDIEK
+1052 WSKLTDAEK
-1061 SAILEKWLKDG
+1061 SVRLEKWLEDG

-1079 NHPLNSGILDVIMM
+1079 NHPLNSGICVVLMD
-1093 EDLIPSQLDSKKVAL
+1093 DLIPSQLDSKKVAL

-1120 KDYTNKGQ
+1120 KDFTNKEQ

-1136 AQACNTSK
+1136 AEACNTFK
-1144 PGSFSDADVS
+1144 PDSFSDVEVS

-1165 FETLCNEALCIR
+1165 FKALCDEALCIR

-1192 GKKIGLVMQPGGFS
+1192 GKKVGLVMQPGGFS
-1206 VVNNYAARGADFNIP
+1206 VVNNYGTRGADFNIP

-1236 YFTDGKEP
+1236 YFTDGREP
-1244 IEVTNNFSKK
+1244 IEVANNFSKK

-1260 NLTFGSHFDGT
+1260 NLTFGSHYDGT

-1277 MPVEANEFPNSTF
+1277 VPVEANELPNSTF

-1326 FYKDA
+1326 FYEEA
-1331 LEKLKSKQLASITEQ
+1331 LDKLSSKQMASITEQ
-1346 VVSGKMTKEIGDRC
+1346 VASGKMTKEIGDRC
-1360 EEYIKHGLDV
+1360 KEYLRNGLKV

>member
-1 MAGSTDQISLNSEAI
+1 MEGSTDQISLNSEAI

-47 SNLGFDYQ
+47 ANLGFDYQ

-101 GMDMGDNPSETDLIT
+101 GMDMGDNPSETDLIA

-121 KKVYYTAKGKD
+121 KNVYYTAKGKD
-132 INELSDFEKAIIKN
+132 VNELSDFEKAIIKN

-157 YQNLINE
+157 YQNLMSE
-164 ISQLKGEYSELNK
+164 ISQLKAEYSEANK
-177 QNQMGAGLG
+177 QVQMGAGLG
-186 GYSISTDSEKYNEN
+186 GYSVSTDSEKYNEN

-217 SSFLEKGLKEK
+217 SSFLEKNLKEK
-228 GLLELSGWEELKIA
+228 GLIELSGWEELKVA

-253 KDNIA
+253 KNNIV

-280 GKVTSG
+280 EKVTSG

-292 YVQDGVAMLETTGA
+292 LIQDGTAMLKTTGA

-321 TDDMWKSTMD
+321 TDDMWESTMD

-338 GNIEKGFYENTSLGK
+338 GNIEKDFYENTSLGK

-368 ESIKNASKKVGEMVA
+368 ESIKNVSKKVGEMVA
-383 ATAVTVA
+383 ATAITVA
-390 TGGTAAPLV
+390 TGGAAAPLV

-418 MIDENGNY
+418 MTDENGNY
-426 TNRNV
+426 TNRSV
-431 KGIGLSYLEGIQK
+431 KDIGLSYLEGIQK
-444 GSEWYISGQ
+444 GAEWYVSGQ

-464 FVNPASITK
+464 FVNPASITR
-473 EVASRATGNTFKD
+473 EVASKATGNTFKD

-516 EVNWKDYAFEM
+516 EVNWKDYALEM

-541 AAGANKALKNQNKVS
+541 AAAANKTI
-556 DGKTMLENI
+556 DG
-565 DEQIARANI
+565 QIARANI
-574 TSKETGAASQIK
+574 VSKEKGAVSQIK
-586 IHSIEDLTDKQLEAI
+586 IHSIEDLT
-601 SDKQLV
+601 
-607 CFVVDS
+607 
-613 KKQPVSFEDAFI
+613 
-625 ELKRSGKIP
+625 
-634 ADSPL
+634 
-639 MKEYQ
+639 
-644 NEITRQIQ
+644 
-652 YANYRAGSHDNFM
+652 
-665 SVRVDSLGDLTDG
+665 
-678 QLRMIGNRDLVSF
+678 
-691 QVTSKNGEIVS
+691 
-702 FEDAFIELKRSG
+702 
-714 KIPAD
+714 
-719 SPLMKEYQNEI
+719 
-730 TRQIQYANY
+730 
-739 RAGSH
+739 
-744 DNFMS
+744 
-749 VRVDSL
+749 
-755 GDLTD
+755 
-760 GQLRMI
+760 
-766 GNRDLVSFQVTSKNG
+766 
-781 EIVSFEDAFIELKR
+781 
-795 SGKIPADSPLMK
+795 
-807 EYQNEITRQI
+807 
-817 QYANYRAGSHDNFM
+817 
-831 SVRVDSLDDLTFD
+831 FD
-844 QLQAIEKKGLVSFQ
+844 QLQAIERKGLVSFQ

-873 DEYIKSNLHQ
+873 DEYVKSNLHQ

-892 LRLIKQYDLVDE
+892 IRLIKQYDLVDE
-904 SDIIRTM
+904 RDIARTM
-911 DNIQALYEEGR
+911 DNIHALYEEGR
-922 IAAELKY
+922 IAAESKY
-929 NTFLKNF
+929 NTFFQNF
-936 REHRFGHASYVAEYA
+936 REHRYGHASYVAEYA
-951 DNLVKDVPNA
+951 DNLIKDVPNA
-961 DGLYVLYGGITHDL
+961 DGLYVSYGGITHDL
-975 GMMGGV
+975 GMRGGV
-981 VKIDGKYRLIDEF
+981 AKIDGKFRLIDEF
-994 VDELKISLDAKDI
+994 VDSLKISLDNHDI
-1007 SGAELAFKN
+1007 SGAELAFRN

-1030 GLSDEMWESLSKAQ
+1030 GISDEIWATLSKEQ
-1044 QKGYIAST
+1044 QKGYITNT
-1052 WSKLTDIEK
+1052 WSKLTDAEK
-1061 SAILEKWLKDG
+1061 SAILDKWIKDG
-1072 ADGLVRK
+1072 GADALVRK
-1079 NHPLNSGILDVIMM
+1079 YHPLNSGICVVLMD
-1093 EDLIPSQLDSKKVAL
+1093 DLIPSQLDPKKVAL

-1120 KDYTNKGQ
+1120 KDFTNKEQ

-1136 AQACNTSK
+1136 AEACNTLK
-1144 PGSFSDADVS
+1144 PDSFSDVEVS

-1165 FETLCNEALCIR
+1165 FKALCDEALCIR

-1206 VVNNYAARGADFNIP
+1206 VVNNYGTRGADFNIP

-1236 YFTDGKEP
+1236 YFTDGRDP

-1260 NLTFGSHFDGT
+1260 NLTFGSHYDGT

-1277 MPVEANEFPNSTF
+1277 MPVEANELPNSTF

-1304 NCTQRKVEIVLPAAA
+1304 NCKQRKVEIVLPAAA

-1326 FYKDA
+1326 FYEDA
-1331 LEKLKSKQLASITEQ
+1331 LDKLCSKQMASITEQ
-1346 VVSGKMTKEIGDRC
+1346 VASGKMTKEIGDRC
-1360 EEYIKHGLDV
+1360 KEYLRNGLKV

>member
-1 MAGSTDQISLNSEAI
+1 MEGSADQISLNSEAI

-47 SNLGFDYQ
+47 ANLGFDYQ

-76 KVKNILLKADPNNE
+76 KVKNILLEADPNNE

-101 GMDMGDNPSETDLIT
+101 GMDMGDNPSETDLIA

-121 KKVYYTAKGKD
+121 KNVYYTAKGKD
-132 INELSDFEKAIIKN
+132 VNELSDFEKAIIKN

-157 YQNLINE
+157 YQNLMSE
-164 ISQLKGEYSELNK
+164 ISQLKAEYSEANK
-177 QNQMGAGLG
+177 QVQMGAGLG
-186 GYSISTDSEKYNEN
+186 GYSVSTDFEKYNEN

-217 SSFLEKGLKEK
+217 SSFLEKNLKEK
-228 GLLELSGWEELKIA
+228 GLIELSGWEELKVA

-253 KDNIA
+253 KNNIV

-280 GKVTSG
+280 EKVTSG

-292 YVQDGVAMLETTGA
+292 YIQDGTIMLKTTGA

-321 TDDMWKSTMD
+321 TDDMWESTMD

-338 GNIEKGFYENTSLGK
+338 GNIEKVFYENTSLGK

-368 ESIKNASKKVGEMVA
+368 ESIKNASKKVGEIAA
-383 ATAVTVA
+383 ATAITVA
-390 TGGTAAPLV
+390 TGGAAAPLV

-418 MIDENGNY
+418 MTDENGNY

-431 KGIGLSYLEGIQK
+431 KDIGLSYLEGIQK
-444 GSEWYISGQ
+444 GAEWYISGQ

-464 FVNPASITK
+464 FVNPASITR

-516 EVNWKDYAFEM
+516 KVNWKDYAFEM

-541 AAGANKALKNQNKVS
+541 AAAANKTI
-556 DGKTMLENI
+556 DG
-565 DEQIARANI
+565 QIAKANI
-574 TSKETGAASQIK
+574 VSKETGAVSQIK
-586 IHSIEDLTDKQLEAI
+586 IHSIK
-601 SDKQLV
+601 
-607 CFVVDS
+607 
-613 KKQPVSFEDAFI
+613 
-625 ELKRSGKIP
+625 
-634 ADSPL
+634 
-639 MKEYQ
+639 
-644 NEITRQIQ
+644 
-652 YANYRAGSHDNFM
+652 
-665 SVRVDSLGDLTDG
+665 
-678 QLRMIGNRDLVSF
+678 
-691 QVTSKNGEIVS
+691 
-702 FEDAFIELKRSG
+702 
-714 KIPAD
+714 
-719 SPLMKEYQNEI
+719 
-730 TRQIQYANY
+730 
-739 RAGSH
+739 
-744 DNFMS
+744 
-749 VRVDSL
+749 
-755 GDLTD
+755 
-760 GQLRMI
+760 
-766 GNRDLVSFQVTSKNG
+766 
-781 EIVSFEDAFIELKR
+781 
-795 SGKIPADSPLMK
+795 
-807 EYQNEITRQI
+807 
-817 QYANYRAGSHDNFM
+817 
-831 SVRVDSLDDLTFD
+831 DLTFD

-892 LRLIKQYDLVDE
+892 IRLIKQYDLIDE
-904 SDIIRTM
+904 SNIKRTM

-922 IAAELKY
+922 IAAESKY
-929 NTFLKNF
+929 NTFFQNF

-951 DNLVKDVPNA
+951 DNLAKDVPNA

-975 GMMGGV
+975 GMLGGV
-981 VKIDGKYRLIDEF
+981 VKIDGKYRLVDEF
-994 VDELKISLDAKDI
+994 VDELRNSLKVNDI
-1007 SGAELAFKN
+1007 NGAELAFRN

-1030 GLSDEMWESLSKAQ
+1030 GLSDEMWKSLSKAQ

-1061 SAILEKWLKDG
+1061 STILEKWLKDG

-1093 EDLIPSQLDSKKVAL
+1093 DDLIPSQLDSKKVAL

-1165 FETLCNEALCIR
+1165 FEALCNEALCIR

-1206 VVNNYAARGADFNIP
+1206 VVNNYAPRGADFNIP

-1236 YFTDGKEP
+1236 YFTNGKEP
-1244 IEVTNNFSKK
+1244 VEVSSNFSKK

-1271 SYTARI
+1271 SYTARMI
-1277 MPVEANEFPNSTF
+1277 PVEANEFPNSTF

-1319 KDTALGK
+1319 EGTALGD
-1326 FYKDA
+1326 FYKEA

-1346 VVSGKMTKEIGDRC
+1346 VASGKMTEAIGDRC
-1360 EEYIKHGLDV
+1360 EEYIEHGLKV